1 MPVTDPR
8 IRYETF
14 EFGAVDIHVRGL
26 RDRQEFSDD
35 DGVAARLGIGSADW
49 AFFGVV
55 WESGRALARLT
66 SDFPIEGRSVLEVGC
81 GIGLASLMLNKRLV
95 NITATDHHPDGEAF
109 LQCNCAL
116 NGGPPVPFVRCGW
129 TDSKTVLP
137 RFDLIIG
144 SDLLYQRGHAADLS
158 KFVDLH
164 AHAKSEVVI
173 VDPGRGECAR
183 FSRHMAYSGFR
194 AASLPLRP
202 SDAAAG
208 FTGRYL
214 HYLR

>member
-1 MPVTDPR
+1 MTDPR

-14 EFGAVDIHVRGL
+14 EFSGVDIHVRAL

-35 DGVAARLGIGSADW
+35 EGTAETLGIGSADW

-55 WESGRALARLT
+55 WECGRALARLM

-81 GIGLASLMLNKRLV
+81 GIGLASLVLNKRLV

-109 LQCNCAL
+109 LLLNCAL
-116 NGGPPVPFVRCGW
+116 NEGPPVPFVRCGW
-129 TDSKTVLP
+129 TDLKSVLP

-144 SDLLYQRGHAADLS
+144 SDLLYQRDHAKELS

-164 AHAKSEVVI
+164 AHPKSEVII
-173 VDPGRGECAR
+173 VDPGRGEGAR
-183 FSRHMAYSGFR
+183 FSRHMAESGYR
-194 AASLPLRP
+194 SASLPLRS
-202 SDAAAG
+202 SDTEAG
-208 FTGRYL
+208 FSGRYL